1 MSGPHNPSRKSDW
14 FGLFRIRSPLL
25 AESLLI
31 SFPGGT
37 KMFQFPPFAAMHLCI
52 QCMLTGHDA
61 RRVSPFGYLR
71 INVRFQL
78 PVAFRR

>member
-1 MSGPHNPSRKSDW
+1 
-14 FGLFRIRSPLL
+14 
-25 AESLLI
+25 
-31 SFPGGT
+31 
-37 KMFQFPPFAAMHLCI
+37 MFQFPPFAAMHLCI